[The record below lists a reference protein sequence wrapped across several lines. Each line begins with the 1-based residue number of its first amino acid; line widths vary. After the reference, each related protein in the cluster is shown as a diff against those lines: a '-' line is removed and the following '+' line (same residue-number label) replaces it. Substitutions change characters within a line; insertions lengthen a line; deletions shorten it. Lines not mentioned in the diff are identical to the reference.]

1 MAKRKKLV
9 SRSLTLPD
17 GTVKT
22 FRGLTAQIAEAK
34 LNAARVKLGL
44 GLKLNDLTT
53 VGELAQT
60 WYTVYKK
67 PMLASPNSQAAV
79 LNVVNNHIL
88 PQLAPMLVRDV
99 TTTDIQRVLSA
110 MGDKS
115 ASLTSKARTAMR
127 GMFEVAVA
135 EHLILSNPVVSI
147 VKAGGVPTDERDP
160 LTKEQTA
167 MLLAAL
173 PDAGPLRLFVYIGLY
188 SGLRRGEICGL
199 TWDNVDLSGRRIYVR
214 KNARLRANAPT
225 EVSEILKTPSA
236 RRTVPIPKVLA
247 RELQAA
253 RKTSKSDYVVAMED
267 GRPMSYSAYRAMW
280 LYLKRRTA
288 PSSALLGTPT
298 SPDSKTNHGVNYAID
313 FPVTAH
319 ILRHTYIT
327 SLFDAKKLDLK
338 QIQYVAGH
346 KDAAVTMR
354 IYVHYMQSRQHDTAA
369 AIDDAFAD

>member
-1 MAKRKKLV
+1 MAKKKKLV

-22 FRGLTAQIAEAK
+22 FRGVTAQIAEEK
-34 LNAARVKLGL
+34 LNAARVRLGL

-67 PMLASPNSQAAV
+67 PRLSSPNSQAAV
-79 LNVVNNHIL
+79 FNVVNNHIL

-99 TTTDIQRVLSA
+99 STTDIQRVLTG
-110 MGDKS
+110 MEGKS
-115 ASLTSKARTAMR
+115 ASLTGKARTAMR

-135 EHLILSNPVVSI
+135 EHLILANPVVSL
-147 VKAGGVPTDERDP
+147 VRAGGVPTDERDP

-173 PDAGPLRLFVYIGLY
+173 PSNGPLRLFVYIGLY

-199 TWDNVDLSGRRIYVR
+199 TWDNVDLSGRMIHVR
-214 KNARLRANAPT
+214 KNARLRPTAPT

-236 RRTVPIPKVLA
+236 RRNIPIPKVLA
-247 RELQAA
+247 RELRRA
-253 RKTSKSDYVVAMED
+253 RSASRSEYVVAMED

-288 PSSALLGTPT
+288 PSPDLLGTPT
-298 SPDSKTNHGVNYAID
+298 SPESKTNHGVNYAID

-327 SLFDAKKLDLK
+327 NLFEAKDLDLK
-338 QIQYVAGH
+338 QIQYLAGH

-354 IYVHYMQSRQHDTAA
+354 IYVHYMQHRQRDTAA
-369 AIDDAFAD
+369 AIDSAFDD

>member
-1 MAKRKKLV
+1 MAKKKKLV

-22 FRGLTAQIAEAK
+22 FRGVTAQIAEEK
-34 LNAARVKLGL
+34 LNAARIKLGL

-60 WYTVYKK
+60 WYTVYRK
-67 PMLASPNSQAAV
+67 PQLRSPNSQAAV

-88 PQLAPMLVRDV
+88 PHLAPMLVRDV
-99 TTTDIQRVLSA
+99 TTTDIQQVLSA
-110 MGDKS
+110 MEGKS
-115 ASLTSKARTAMR
+115 ASLTGKARTAMR

-135 EHLILSNPVVSI
+135 EHLILTSPVVTL

-160 LTKEQTA
+160 LTKKQKD

-173 PDAGPLRLFVYIGLY
+173 PPEGPLRLFIYIGLY

-199 TWDNVDLSGRRIYVR
+199 TWDNVDLSGRKIYVR
-214 KNARLRANAPT
+214 KNARLRSNAPT
-225 EVSEILKTPSA
+225 EVAEILKTPSA
-236 RRTVPIPKVLA
+236 RRNIPIPRVLA
-247 RELQAA
+247 RELKAA
-253 RKTSKSDYVVAMED
+253 RETSNSEYVVAMED

-280 LYLKRRTA
+280 RYIKRRTA
-288 PSSALLGTPT
+288 PSSDLLGTPT
-298 SPDSKTNHGVNYAID
+298 SPKSKTNHGVNYAID

-327 SLFDAKKLDLK
+327 DLFDAKKMDLK
-338 QIQYVAGH
+338 QIQYLAGH
-346 KDAAVTMR
+346 KDAAVTLK
-354 IYVHYMQSRQHDTAA
+354 IYIHYLQSRQHDTAA
-369 AIDDAFAD
+369 AIDEAFDD